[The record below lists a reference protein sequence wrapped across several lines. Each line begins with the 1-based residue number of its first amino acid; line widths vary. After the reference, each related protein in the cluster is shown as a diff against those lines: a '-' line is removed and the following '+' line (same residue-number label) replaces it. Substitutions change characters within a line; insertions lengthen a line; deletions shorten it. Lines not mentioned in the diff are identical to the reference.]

1 MRSLGHG
8 EGVGRSVE
16 TDVAGRDDVEERVG
30 DESEEVRECGRSAGR
45 RTGRERGIAIRAEEG
60 EEGEREGQNGE
71 GEVVRADRGTA
82 GPGGDDAS
90 NVEARGEGG
99 GGGDTGFDGDELS
112 PIGMCSSRI
121 ASPSFSRSARPSVCT
136 TRHPP
141 FRLPLVVLMPHRP
154 VLDGRRGRPN
164 ISTNITIGI
173 ESEAVSERFTFLA
186 DVALT
191 HTHSRT
197 HSLTHGLSLFF
208 TVLCSLCCYDS
219 LSAPVCRVCLCCGE
233 GYYLGARNLRDFVSE
248 TRSRFVLRDMERW
261 YRTMCR
267 SGVSPRG

>member
-30 DESEEVRECGRSAGR
+30 DEIEEVRECGRSAGR

-82 GPGGDDAS
+82 GPEGDDAS

-164 ISTNITIGI
+164 IRVRRSRSASRATR
-173 ESEAVSERFTFLA
+173 SQRRFTLLA

-191 HTHSRT
+191 HTHSLT
-197 HSLTHGLSLFF
+197 HSLTHGLSLFI
-208 TVLCSLCCYDS
+208 TVFCSLCCYDF
-219 LSAPVCRVCLCCGE
+219 LR
-233 GYYLGARNLRDFVSE
+233 ARLPCVS
-248 TRSRFVLRDMERW
+248 VLR
-261 YRTMCR
+261 
-267 SGVSPRG
+267 RGK